1 MSWKGMSGPRGPS
14 GIGPQ
19 PSGENWLDWGTE
31 VKMRFHK
38 FLPVGRVECK
48 RASTYKLVVSE
59 DYDLGRTVNL
69 LFFMDERGEEMNDRE
84 DFRFNEG
91 TILVMQEAEA

>member
-1 MSWKGMSGPRGPS
+1 MSWKGMSGPRGSSSSPN
-14 GIGPQ
+14 GPF
-19 PSGENWLDWGTE
+19 GEHWLDWGTE

-69 LFFMDERGEEMNDRE
+69 LFFMDERGDEMNNRE
-84 DFRFNEG
+84 DFRFNAE
-91 TILVMQEAEA
+91 TILVVQEIAL